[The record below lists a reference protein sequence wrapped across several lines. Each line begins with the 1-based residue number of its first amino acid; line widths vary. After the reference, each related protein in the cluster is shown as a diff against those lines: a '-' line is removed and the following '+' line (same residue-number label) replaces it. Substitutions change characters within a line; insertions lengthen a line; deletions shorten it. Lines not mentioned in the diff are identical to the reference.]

1 MARDTTRRH
10 EGPTDSQNHLPA
22 LALSG
27 ALALAGRA
35 IQTSRDLGWLPNA
48 VTIPA
53 TAVKGQDATG

>member
-1 MARDTTRRH
+1 VTQLDATKCPRIRR
-10 EGPTDSQNHLPA
+10 TILPA